1 MMHQPCA
8 RLANGSFTLELAV
21 IELSYN
27 WSRCTQ
33 THLSAINRK
42 KEQETLEK
50 KEIKISGN
58 ENLEKLI
65 FIDRKGFLYKVEEGT
80 EDRVQL
86 S

>member
-8 RLANGSFTLELAV
+8 RFSNGGFTLELAV

-27 WSRCTQ
+27 WTRCTQ

-50 KEIKISGN
+50 KGEEIKISGN
-58 ENLEKLI
+58 ENLEKYL
-65 FIDRKGFLYKVEEGT
+65 
-80 EDRVQL
+80 
-86 S
+86 